1 MDQRERE
8 EKELVGYKK
17 PPRHSQFKPGQSG
30 NPKGRPKKVDSVA
43 DVLRREL
50 STRIAIVTNGRRLRV
65 PILRAI
71 IKQHLNKAATG
82 DVRAMAVL
90 FDMLKSYRPD
100 SGDNLSEL
108 VQEFRAIAARHAED
122 DDAKV

>member
-1 MDQRERE
+1 
-8 EKELVGYKK
+8 
-17 PPRHSQFKPGQSG
+17 
-30 NPKGRPKKVDSVA
+30 
-43 DVLRREL
+43 
-50 STRIAIVTNGRRLRV
+50 V

>member
-122 DDAKV
+122 D